1 MKRILWFRRDLR
13 VSDNSLLSL
22 GGEVLPIFIFDT
34 NILDL
39 LHPHG
44 TLHVNDRRVSI
55 IFDAVVKLKG
65 DLQALGLDLKIY
77 YGKPVEILRHLASL
91 GFDEVCASG
100 DYDAYAKQRDLEVS
114 QFIHFRY
121 LGDTYIFKPREV
133 LKDDGSPYLV
143 FTPFYKKALLVL
155 DTKDFSK
162 IEIASHTLHTICYDS
177 ICRFENG
184 SFIEND
190 LKIETLAFQRVE
202 LNQIDLKSKLEALHV
217 KLCTYKLE
225 RDFLSIDATSD
236 LSAELR
242 FGTLG
247 VKELL
252 RFVQDLEG
260 SEDFIRQL
268 IFRDFYAYL
277 LFHFPRIENENYKY
291 SFNGIEDKQKYE
303 VFCSAKTGVP
313 IIDAAITQLITT
325 GEMHNRARM
334 IVASFFTKDLLL
346 PWQWGEKFFA
356 QHLLDYDKASNVLS
370 WQWSAGTGVDPQP
383 YFRVFN
389 PYLQAKKFD
398 KDGVYIKKYLPQLL
412 DINPKNIY
420 DEEWLLN
427 AHLLNYPQL
436 IVRHKEASK
445 IAIESFKNLIQ
456 RKEDD

>member
-1 MKRILWFRRDLR
+1 M
-13 VSDNSLLSL
+13 
-22 GGEVLPIFIFDT
+22 
-34 NILDL
+34 
-39 LHPHG
+39 
-44 TLHVNDRRVSI
+44 
-55 IFDAVVKLKG
+55 
-65 DLQALGLDLKIY
+65 
-77 YGKPVEILRHLASL
+77 
-91 GFDEVCASG
+91 
-100 DYDAYAKQRDLEVS
+100 
-114 QFIHFRY
+114 
-121 LGDTYIFKPREV
+121 
-133 LKDDGSPYLV
+133 
-143 FTPFYKKALLVL
+143 
-155 DTKDFSK
+155 
-162 IEIASHTLHTICYDS
+162 
-177 ICRFENG
+177 
-184 SFIEND
+184 
-190 LKIETLAFQRVE
+190 
-202 LNQIDLKSKLEALHV
+202 
-217 KLCTYKLE
+217 
-225 RDFLSIDATSD
+225 
-236 LSAELR
+236 
-242 FGTLG
+242 
-247 VKELL
+247 
-252 RFVQDLEG
+252 
-260 SEDFIRQL
+260 
-268 IFRDFYAYL
+268 
-277 LFHFPRIENENYKY
+277 
-291 SFNGIEDKQKYE
+291 
-303 VFCSAKTGVP
+303 P

>member
-39 LHPHG
+39 LD
-44 TLHVNDRRVSI
+44 VNDRRVSF

-77 YGKPVEILRHLASL
+77 YGKPQEILRHLASL

-121 LGDTYIFKPREV
+121 LSDTYIFKPREV
-133 LKDDGSPYLV
+133 LKEDKTPYFV

-162 IEIASHTLHTICYDS
+162 VEIASHTLHTICYDG
-177 ICRFENG
+177 IYRLENG
-184 SFIEND
+184 NFSECD
-190 LKIETLAFQRVE
+190 LAIETLAFQRVE
-202 LNQIDLKSKLEALHV
+202 LKQMDLNTKLKSLACKVPYGCKLA
-217 KLCTYKLE
+217 TYKLE
-225 RDFLSIDATSD
+225 RDFLSLDATSG
-236 LSAELR
+236 LSVELR
-242 FGTLG
+242 FGILG
-247 VKELL
+247 VRELL

-398 KDGVYIKKYLPQLL
+398 KDGVYIKEYLPELL
-412 DINPKNIY
+412 DINPKNLY

-427 AHLLNYPQL
+427 AHLLNYPQP